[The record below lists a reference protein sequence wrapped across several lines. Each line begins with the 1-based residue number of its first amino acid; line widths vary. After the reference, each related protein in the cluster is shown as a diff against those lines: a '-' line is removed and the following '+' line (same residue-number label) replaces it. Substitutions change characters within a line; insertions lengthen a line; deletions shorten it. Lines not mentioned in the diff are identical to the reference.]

1 MVNPYAQVAG
11 TESKFAVVSITNFK
25 AEYWR
30 AFKTLSMLKF
40 LSQLTTESA
49 DWASQAGIPESEHA

>member
-1 MVNPYAQVAG
+1 MVNPYAQV
-11 TESKFAVVSITNFK
+11 TDSENKFAVVSITNFK

-40 LSQLTTESA
+40 LSQLTTEAA
-49 DWASQAGIPESEHA
+49 DWAL